1 MYIAVRKYKTEPKLV
16 DAALK
21 EIGDAFMPV
30 LKLQPG
36 FVAYYAY
43 REGEGGIT
51 SISVFQSP
59 EAAEM
64 STKSAANLVK
74 MSLAKLLPNAPD
86 VFHGPV
92 ACHSLADAQ
101 PVRKD

>member
-1 MYIAVRKYKTEPKLV
+1 MYIAVRRYKTEPKLV

-21 EIGDAFMPV
+21 EIGDSFMPV

-43 REGEGGIT
+43 REGAGGVT
-51 SISVFQSP
+51 SISVFQDQA
-59 EAAEM
+59 AAEL

-74 MSLAKLLPNAPD
+74 MSLSRLLPNAPE

-92 ACHSLADAQ
+92 ACHSLADAH